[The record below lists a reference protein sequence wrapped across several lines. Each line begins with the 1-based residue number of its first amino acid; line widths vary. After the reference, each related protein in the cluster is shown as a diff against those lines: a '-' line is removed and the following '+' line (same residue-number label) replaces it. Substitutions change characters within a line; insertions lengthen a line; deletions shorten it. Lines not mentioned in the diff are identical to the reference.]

1 MTRPG
6 RERARRKNGRNGL
19 GWYIARHYLGAGRG
33 RGLLSLITWIALGG
47 VTVGVTALVVVI
59 AVMTGMQEDLR
70 AKILES
76 TPHVHVLQQ
85 GTSLRMDDWER
96 VLDTVMAVDGVVG
109 AAPFVLSQVSVVRGQ
124 AGDLYPQAAQLY
136 GVSIDPT
143 RGTGTDMERQIIQ
156 GALNLEPPPSG
167 LNPILLGSALADRMQ
182 LFEGDTVVVIAFE
195 NLRRDMFGG
204 LTPALRNFEVTG
216 TFTTGMYDYDM
227 QNVYTTLEAAQEL
240 LGLDAADQVSGIGV
254 RTTDPDLATPVGD
267 ELQIRLGFPY
277 HVQTWITTN
286 RALFSALKLEKLAMG
301 LILFLIVLVA
311 AFNIVST
318 LVMVVSDRTREIGI
332 LKAMG
337 MTRAGILRVFVLQG
351 VWIGAVGTVAGTGL
365 GLILC
370 WVLDRYQIIRI
381 PPDVYFVDHLPVDL
395 QITDLLTIVVA
406 STLVALVATI
416 YPARQASRLE
426 PVDAIRHD

>member
-1 MTRPG
+1 VS
-6 RERARRKNGRNGL
+6 GL
-19 GWYIARHYLGAGRG
+19 HWYIARHYLGAGRG

-70 AKILES
+70 SKILES
-76 TPHVHVLQQ
+76 TPHVHVLEQ
-85 GTSLRMDDWER
+85 GSTLRMNDWED
-96 VLDTVMAVDGVVG
+96 VLDTVMSVEGVVG
-109 AAPFVLSQVSVVRGQ
+109 AAPFVLSQVSIVRGQ
-124 AGDLYPQAAQLY
+124 AGDFYPQSANLY
-136 GVSIDPT
+136 GVSIDTT
-143 RGTGTDMERQIIQ
+143 RGPGTDMERQIIQ
-156 GALNLEPPPSG
+156 GALNLAPPASG
-167 LNPILLGSALADRMQ
+167 LNPILLGTGLADRMQ

-195 NLRRDMFGG
+195 NLKRDIFGG
-204 LTPALRNFEVTG
+204 LTPTLRNFEVTG

-227 QNVYTTLEAAQEL
+227 QNVYTTLPAAQEL
-240 LGLDAADQVSGIGV
+240 LGIDEANQVSGLGV
-254 RTTDPDLATPVGD
+254 RTTDPTLATSIG
-267 ELQIRLGFPY
+267 EEIQTRLGFPY
-277 HVQTWITTN
+277 YVESWMTTN

-318 LVMVVSDRTREIGI
+318 LVMVVADRTREIGI

-351 VWIGAVGTVAGTGL
+351 VWIGVVGTVAGTSL
-365 GLILC
+365 GLVLC
-370 WVLDRYQIIRI
+370 WALDRYQIIKI
-381 PPDVYFVDHLPVDL
+381 PPDVYFVDHLPVSLRASDVL
-395 QITDLLTIVVA
+395 AIIVA
-406 STLVALVATI
+406 SIAVALAATL